1 MELSLVSLQ
10 SDFSGNSSLILVF
23 WKLKKNFKKSFVR
36 TKRVS
41 KFAPALRKQYD
52 HRNFGIIL
60 VKKLV
65 SSILAFLQKGLI

>member
-23 WKLKKNFKKSFVR
+23 WKLKKSFVR